1 MLLKRRGDD
10 GLPNPTKFTVG
21 QAAELACH
29 EPAPSE
35 GDAGGCALAR
45 GGHIAGVLGRL
56 VQALHDEGTL
66 DDAAV
71 LQVVG
76 GTFRAAD
83 GADDHAHG
91 VARPPHRPAASVE

>member
-10 GLPNPTKFTVG
+10 GLSNPPKFTVG

-29 EPAPSE
+29 ELAPSE
-35 GDAGGCALAR
+35 GDAEGRAPAR
-45 GGHIAGVLGRL
+45 GEHIARVLGRL

-71 LQVVG
+71 LHVVG
-76 GTFRAAD
+76 DTFRAAD
-83 GADDHAHG
+83 EAA
-91 VARPPHRPAASVE
+91 APAASVE

>member
-10 GLPNPTKFTVG
+10 GSPNPAKFTVG

-35 GDAGGCALAR
+35 GDAEGHAPAQ
-45 GGHIAGVLGRL
+45 GGHIARVLGRL

-71 LQVVG
+71 LHVVG
-76 GTFRAAD
+76 DTFRAAD
-83 GADDHAHG
+83 GADDHARG
-91 VARPPHRPAASVE
+91 VAHTPDRPAASVE